1 MKITVKI
8 DDYKYFYF
16 IFDSVDPTITDN
28 LIELKP
34 PKHVYPQGN
43 VGTPTSYFLNEI
55 NACRLPSTIISKY
68 RF

>member
-1 MKITVKI
+1 MIRN
-8 DDYKYFYF
+8 DF
-16 IFDSVDPTITDN
+16 ICSMNIFSLFIDPTIMNN

-34 PKHVYPQGN
+34 PKTVYPQGN

-68 RF
+68 